1 MKLVKTQ
8 ICLYIYEQLLFH
20 KHIDIHLTKQKFNLN
35 DKTFSR
41 YISEIKKYL
50 KNFNPN
56 KEIVW
61 IRENKEYRLV
71 ELEK

>member
-8 ICLYIYEQLLFH
+8 VCLYIYEQLLLH
-20 KHIDIHLTKQKFNLN
+20 SYIEIHSVKEKFNLN

-50 KNFNPN
+50 KNFNHN
-56 KEIVW
+56 KELVC
-61 IRENKEYRLV
+61 IRANKEFRLV